1 MLKLFSLF
9 SGIGAFEKALERLK
23 IEYELV
29 GFSEIDKFAIKSY
42 CAIHNVSEDKNFGD
56 ITKIDV
62 SELPEFDILTW
73 GFPCQDISIAGKM
86 KGIKE
91 GETRSGLYYEGYRIL
106 KEKRPK
112 YSIIENVKNLTSKR
126 FKTQFDCILR
136 DLADLGYTNYWQV
149 LNSKD
154 YGIPQN
160 RERVF
165 IISIRNDLD
174 ASNFCFPPKVQF
186 TWWARAT

>member
-23 IEYELV
+23 IPYKLI

-42 CAIHNVSEDKNFGD
+42 CAIHNVSEDLNYGD
-56 ITKIDV
+56 IAKIDA
-62 SELPEFDILTW
+62 SKLPDFDVLTW

-91 GETRSGLYYEGYRIL
+91 NTRSGLYYEGYRIL
-106 KEKRPK
+106 KEKRPR
-112 YSIIENVKNLTSKR
+112 YSVIENVKNLTSKR
-126 FKTQFDCILR
+126 FKNQFDSILK
-136 DLADLGYTNYWQV
+136 DLSNLGYTNYWKV

-154 YGIPQN
+154 Y
-160 RERVF
+160 
-165 IISIRNDLD
+165 RNTTEQGK
-174 ASNFCFPPKVQF
+174 SFYSVYTK
-186 TWWARAT
+186 